1 VTPARDVRAS
11 HARRA
16 DPAVAG
22 EPRVRLD
29 RALVERGLARSRTQA
44 QALIRQGRVRL
55 AGSTAVKAS
64 DLVGPADPLDA
75 QTEPYVS
82 RAAYKLL
89 GALDDLG
96 LRPAGR
102 ALDAGA
108 STGGF
113 TQVLLHRGCAQVYA
127 VDVGT
132 DQLDPG
138 LRGDPRVHVRE
149 QTNLRDLTLKHLD
162 GEPVDLVVADVS
174 FISLT
179 LLLAPLAAITRPD
192 GDWLLMVKP
201 QFEVGR
207 EALGRGGVV
216 RDPALHLAAVTG
228 VCAGAERL
236 GRHLAGATAS
246 RLPGPAGNRE
256 FFVHL
261 TTRAPDHPVE
271 LAAALRPPDAG

>member
-1 VTPARDVRAS
+1 
-11 HARRA
+11 
-16 DPAVAG
+16 VAAT
-22 EPRVRLD
+22 PRVRLD

-44 QALIRQGRVRL
+44 QELIRQGRVRL
-55 AGSTAVKAS
+55 AGSAAVKAS
-64 DLVGPADPLDA
+64 DLVGPDDQVDA

-89 GALDDLG
+89 GALDDLEV
-96 LRPAGR
+96 RPAGR

-113 TQVLLHRGCAQVYA
+113 TQVLLRRGCAEVYA

-132 DQLDPG
+132 DQLDRG
-138 LRGDPRVHVRE
+138 LRADPRVHVRE
-149 QTNLRDLTLKHLD
+149 RTSLRDLTLEHLD

-179 LLLAPLAAITRPD
+179 LLLAPLAAVTRPD

-216 RDPALHLAAVTG
+216 RDPALHLVAVTE
-228 VCAGAERL
+228 VCGAAERL
-236 GRHLAGATAS
+236 GRHLAGAAPS

-256 FFVHL
+256 FFLHL
-261 TTRAPDHPVE
+261 TTRPPDRPVE
-271 LAAALRPPDAG
+271 LAAVVAAGPDAD